1 MDGLLSLWRE
11 VEKSDGY
18 EVGGLEYQPPFSP
31 LRSGPK
37 AALKPSRQ
45 KQIPSSKVSCWH
57 DYGEKSGLVCDF
69 SSFHYHLHELL
80 IKIM

>member
-1 MDGLLSLWRE
+1 MMPLPAIISARIFNLNNVQGNTSNNYEGYESLNDWRE
-11 VEKSDGY
+11 SSVFLLY
-18 EVGGLEYQPPFSP
+18 AEV
-31 LRSGPK
+31 
-37 AALKPSRQ
+37 
-45 KQIPSSKVSCWH
+45 KVSCWH